1 MMASSSTS
9 SSSSPV
15 GYSLS
20 ILALGDSLTEGHC
33 RGGCHFAPYTD
44 RLRALIE
51 AKFDSEGLPNVK
63 VYMVNEGISG
73 ELTREM

>member
-1 MMASSSTS
+1 MASSSS
-9 SSSSPV
+9 SSVSSTE
-15 GYSLS
+15 GLSLS

-44 RLRALIE
+44 RLRSLIE
-51 AKFDSEGLPNVK
+51 AKLDFQGLSKVK
-63 VYMVNEGISG
+63 TYIVNEGISG